1 MEALTASGAERW
13 HHIGRSMWTLLSF
26 EGIVGI
32 IRQSLSMGRLAR
44 ISGEAC
50 ASLKPLAGT
59 IDVDAI
65 QLQSGAVTACGTAL
79 VTAHA
84 ALLAGVAARA

>member
-1 MEALTASGAERW
+1 MEALTASGAERGN
-13 HHIGRSMWTLLSF
+13 HIGWSMWTWLSF
-26 EGIVGI
+26 EGIIGI
-32 IRQSLSMGRLAR
+32 IRQSLRIGRLVR
-44 ISGEAC
+44 VSGEAC

-65 QLQSGAVTACGTAL
+65 QLQSGAVTAGGTAL